1 MSAPVVSSSTLLA
14 CKRAS
19 WDTSPVL
26 VCNVE
31 EAAMLV
37 TAIAPSGTEL
47 KQIEPGDN
55 AVLCLPVLV
64 YQRAGEGLAPGEP
77 RELAVPLELLGLS
90 DPRPPAHA

>member
-1 MSAPVVSSSTLLA
+1 LSAPVVSSSTPLA

-37 TAIAPSGTEL
+37 Y
-47 KQIEPGDN
+47 
-55 AVLCLPVLV
+55 AVIV
-64 YQRAGEGLAPGEP
+64 QR
-77 RELAVPLELLGLS
+77 S
-90 DPRPPAHA
+90 